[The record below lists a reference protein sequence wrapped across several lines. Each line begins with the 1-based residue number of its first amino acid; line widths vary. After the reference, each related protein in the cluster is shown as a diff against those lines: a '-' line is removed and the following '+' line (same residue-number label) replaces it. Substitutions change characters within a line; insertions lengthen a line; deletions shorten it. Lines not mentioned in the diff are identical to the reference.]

1 MALTDSGEQ
10 NEKMVH
16 AGIYVTVLM
25 VAGGLQ
31 TLHSLRRRC
40 AAAVPGLPV
49 RDAVPLSKAVVFIG
63 SISSLFLNLRQEPC

>member
-1 MALTDSGEQ
+1 MLLRLFMGGRAKVSMALTDSGEQ

-31 TLHSLRRRC
+31 TLHSLRRR
-40 AAAVPGLPV
+40 
-49 RDAVPLSKAVVFIG
+49 
-63 SISSLFLNLRQEPC
+63 